1 MWGVQF
7 NVQCACLTES
17 STLDQ
22 LTQARFS
29 KVLLLI
35 NKRLLVTRATPTTIS
50 LLHMPLLA
58 QAETPVTGVS
68 CNEQTFTTVGVELYY
83 VSSL

>member
-7 NVQCACLTES
+7 NIQCACLTES
-17 STLDQ
+17 SSPDQ

-29 KVLLLI
+29 KVLLLF
-35 NKRLLVTRATPTTIS
+35 NERFLVTQATTTTIS

-58 QAETPVTGVS
+58 QTETPGTVAF
-68 CNEQTFTTVGVELYY
+68 CNEQTFTTVGVALDYGN
-83 VSSL
+83 SL